1 VRQRTATKAPLR
13 HCLNDGA
20 PTRANDRPSTSGII
34 AVTPSRTLR
43 AGTPLTLGRF
53 FLGLALVALLPV
65 PSEASPAQ
73 PALQVRSGASAQG
86 AKLATVKP
94 GEPAQT
100 SAIDDSSAQGSCER
114 SRKRFWVEGEG
125 WIVRRVGTCR

>member
-1 VRQRTATKAPLR
+1 M
-13 HCLNDGA
+13 
-20 PTRANDRPSTSGII
+20 
-34 AVTPSRTLR
+34 TPSRTPR
-43 AGTPLTLGRF
+43 AGTFLPLGRV
-53 FLGLALVALLPV
+53 FLSFALIACAAATQ
-65 PSEASPAQ
+65 ASPAQ
-73 PALQVRSGASAQG
+73 PALQVRSGAPTQG